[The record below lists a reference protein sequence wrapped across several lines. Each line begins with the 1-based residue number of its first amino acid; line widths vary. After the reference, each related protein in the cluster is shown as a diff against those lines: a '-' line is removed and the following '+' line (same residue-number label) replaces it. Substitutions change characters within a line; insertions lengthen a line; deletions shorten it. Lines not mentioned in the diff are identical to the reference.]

1 MCTVPPLLPQ
11 IILMVHP
18 ITPSKYP
25 IHKVLP
31 TLSHPLTGLDLRQV
45 DWFQTVLTA
54 VVEVDPEASIVVYPE
69 PEVPAV

>member
-1 MCTVPPLLPQ
+1 MWTLPPLLPQ
-11 IILMVHP
+11 IILIVHP

-45 DWFQTVLTA
+45 DWFQTVFTA
-54 VVEVDPEASIVVYPE
+54 VAEADPATVEYPE